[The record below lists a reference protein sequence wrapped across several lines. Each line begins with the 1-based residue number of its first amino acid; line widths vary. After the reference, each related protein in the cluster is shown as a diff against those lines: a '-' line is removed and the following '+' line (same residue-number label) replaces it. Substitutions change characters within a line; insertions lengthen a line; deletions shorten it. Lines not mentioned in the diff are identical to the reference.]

1 MWHGLSDFRG
11 CVAPGDAQGDPG
23 EEHVDEVF
31 GGDEGDVVEA
41 VDLGVD
47 VVDGDDGD
55 LHAEQ
60 VGNLPSERALRA
72 RGSGH
77 GDANELVLSRVCEQT
92 GYGRARY
99 LQVAGDCLHRL
110 PLQVVHR
117 GCLVRLFVTY
127 CHVF

>member
-60 VGNLPSERALRA
+60 SAICPASVPFVPGEADTEMRTSPTSRACASRRDTEERDICRWRA
-72 RGSGH
+72 IVSI
-77 GDANELVLSRVCEQT
+77 VCPC
-92 GYGRARY
+92 R
-99 LQVAGDCLHRL
+99 
-110 PLQVVHR
+110 
-117 GCLVRLFVTY
+117 
-127 CHVF
+127 